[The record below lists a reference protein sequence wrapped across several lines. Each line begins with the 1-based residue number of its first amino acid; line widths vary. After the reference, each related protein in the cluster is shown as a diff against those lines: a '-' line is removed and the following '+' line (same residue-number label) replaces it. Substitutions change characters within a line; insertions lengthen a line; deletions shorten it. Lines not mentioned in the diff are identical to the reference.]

1 MRNLTFSNLAP
12 IFQFFGANFFKFGAI
27 FSVFGA
33 KILFSLQ
40 MFLVIVTSV
49 DRVDFVDGTQPDAF
63 LLRLRQPDVHDIKLF
78 SSLKLCLNVRFQ

>member
-12 IFQFFGANFFKFGAI
+12 FFQFFGANFFFKFGEI

-78 SSLKLCLNVRFQ
+78 SSLKLCLHVSF

>member
-1 MRNLTFSNLAP
+1 MRNLTFSNLAQF
-12 IFQFFGANFFKFGAI
+12 FQFFGAKFFFKFGAI

-78 SSLKLCLNVRFQ
+78 LH